1 MTGKL
6 YIPSIPPDPNNHS
19 TTTST
24 ECPTIKEE
32 TYNRLIRHIQNFRSY
47 SVYEGVEETAEQ
59 FHLRFDTVRAIR
71 SQFLQR
77 KVIRHYYV
85 VKARTDRLVAQWKR
99 GSTLDQLARR
109 QDFPPVLLATF
120 VLPKLGYTKRQIK
133 AAIADPQKA
142 NSPRLRRELKEAVN
156 EDDLYSPSGHEKQAA
171 EGNRREDLLAVWL
184 DEQDMEYFTEAEL
197 REGTVEGKT
206 PDFLLPQPL
215 YFQGEKYNW
224 VESKASFGDK
234 PIHRKIVSG
243 QVGPYVEFYG
253 PGLLVYWYGYLDN
266 LACPGFDVVD
276 RQLLG
281 LA

>member
-1 MTGKL
+1 M
-6 YIPSIPPDPNNHS
+6 H
-19 TTTST
+19 
-24 ECPTIKEE
+24 
-32 TYNRLIRHIQNFRSY
+32 
-47 SVYEGVEETAEQ
+47 EGVEETAEQ
-59 FHLRFDTVRAIR
+59 FHLPYDTVRAIR

-77 KVIRHYYV
+77 KVIKRYYV
-85 VKARTDRLVAQWKR
+85 VKARTDRLVGQWNR
-99 GSTLDQLARR
+99 GSTLDQLAKQ

-120 VLPKLGYTKRQIK
+120 VLPRLGYTKRQLK

-142 NSPRLRRELKEAVN
+142 KTKRLQRELAEALN

-184 DEQDMEYFTEAEL
+184 DKQGLEYFTEEEL

-215 YFQGEKYNW
+215 YFEGEKYNW

-253 PGLLVYWYGYLDN
+253 PGLLVYWYGYLDTLPN
-266 LACPGFDVVD
+266 PGFDIVD
-276 RQLLG
+276 RRQLG
-281 LA
+281 LE

>member
-1 MTGKL
+1 M
-6 YIPSIPPDPNNHS
+6 
-19 TTTST
+19 
-24 ECPTIKEE
+24 
-32 TYNRLIRHIQNFRSY
+32 
-47 SVYEGVEETAEQ
+47 YEGVEETANE
-59 FHLRFDTVRAIR
+59 FRLPFDTVRAIR

-109 QDFPPVLLATF
+109 QDFPPVLLARF
-120 VLPKLGYTKRQIK
+120 VLPKLGYTKRQIM

-142 NSPRLRRELKEAVN
+142 KNARLRRELAEAVN

-171 EGNRREDLLAVWL
+171 EGNRREDLLAKWL
-184 DEQDMEYFTEAEL
+184 DKLDMEYFTEEEL

-206 PDFLLPQPL
+206 PDFLLPKPL
-215 YFQGEKYNW
+215 FFQGEKYNW
-224 VESKASFGDK
+224 VESKASFGDR

-243 QVGPYVEFYG
+243 QVGPYVEYYG

-266 LACPGFDVVD
+266 LPCPGFDIVD
-276 RQLLG
+276 RQELG
-281 LA
+281 LV